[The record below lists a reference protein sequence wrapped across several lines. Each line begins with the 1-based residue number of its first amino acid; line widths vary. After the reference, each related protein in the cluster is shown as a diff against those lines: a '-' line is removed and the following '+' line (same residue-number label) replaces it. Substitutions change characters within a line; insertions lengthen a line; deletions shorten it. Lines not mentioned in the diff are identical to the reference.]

1 MRYKSFVI
9 SFTLV
14 LLIILLMC
22 VSCQKKGCTDPTA
35 LNYNIEAKKDN
46 NSCEYQ
52 DFDKYNLLKNL
63 SDFYITPSLNAYN
76 DKINILNNDIISF
89 SSNPSISGLSII
101 RNSWEEALLNW
112 QDVAFLDFGPSEY
125 ILLRSQTN
133 TFPIDTTELQN
144 SITSGT
150 WNFQN
155 STFNDSKG
163 LQALDY
169 LLFKP
174 GYTDAGLIIYYQSDS
189 NAINYLKSISE
200 DLLININYV
209 IEQWDL
215 QKEDFI
221 NDFELTNTGFSSN
234 SQGSSISNIINALC
248 LHYEFYVRR
257 GKVGLPLG
265 VFNGF
270 SQQELPHLVEC
281 YYSGKSFQNAIRSI
295 NSIRKFINGS
305 SYTANDNGL
314 GLDDYMNF
322 VSAELNSEQLS
333 TVIDNQIVTILDEL
347 DNYNNTLSE
356 EIMTN
361 KTALS
366 VSYGELQ
373 RLVPY
378 IKVDMTSALGVLIT
392 YQDNDGD

>member
-1 MRYKSFVI
+1 
-9 SFTLV
+9 
-14 LLIILLMC
+14 MC

>member
-1 MRYKSFVI
+1 
-9 SFTLV
+9 
-14 LLIILLMC
+14 MC

-209 IEQWDL
+209 TEQWDL